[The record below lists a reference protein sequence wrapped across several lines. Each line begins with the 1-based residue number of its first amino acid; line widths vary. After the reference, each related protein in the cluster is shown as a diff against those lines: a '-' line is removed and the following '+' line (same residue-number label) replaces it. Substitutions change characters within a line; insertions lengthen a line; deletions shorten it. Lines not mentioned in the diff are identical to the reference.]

1 MTPAARV
8 LVVDDSVV
16 IRSVL
21 RKALTERGHEVFEAV
36 DGIDAVRATRE
47 HSPDLVLMDVEMP
60 NLDGHGALRELQADP
75 ATAHIP
81 VVFLTGRTSVE
92 DVVEGL
98 RLGAHD
104 YLRKPFEPEEL
115 VARVSAA
122 WRVKQLEDELRR
134 RNAELEALSR
144 TDALTGLANR
154 RHLQEQ
160 LTIAAA
166 LARRHGGRMGVLMID
181 VDHFKSINDRF
192 GHDVGDAVLREVA
205 TRLEA
210 TSRAEDLVGRWGG
223 EEFLVVAPS
232 TDAPGVR
239 ELGERARRATSS
251 QPIEVPSGTI
261 TVTVSVG
268 VAESDGDVEQVL
280 RDADLA
286 LYEAKAAGR
295 DRVVVAPG
303 AIEPG

>member
-1 MTPAARV
+1 
-8 LVVDDSVV
+8 
-16 IRSVL
+16 
-21 RKALTERGHEVFEAV
+21 
-36 DGIDAVRATRE
+36 
-47 HSPDLVLMDVEMP
+47 
-60 NLDGHGALRELQADP
+60 
-75 ATAHIP
+75 
-81 VVFLTGRTSVE
+81 
-92 DVVEGL
+92 
-98 RLGAHD
+98 
-104 YLRKPFEPEEL
+104 
-115 VARVSAA
+115 VSAA

-205 TRLEA
+205 ARLEA
-210 TSRAEDLVGRWGG
+210 TARAEDLVGRWGG

-280 RDADLA
+280 RDADTA

-295 DRVVVAPG
+295 DCVVVAPG
-303 AIEPG
+303 AIEPD